1 MPKQVV
7 NSATLKC
14 SMGMAPSSLV
24 VLSAHMLMVGYQPA
38 ANIMDHLPMINI
50 FPFGLCRSLTNPT
63 VAAATAAAMGVLTPM
78 PCIPNTPT
86 PWAPGSPT
94 VFLANLPALNDT
106 SKCNC
111 IWAGVIEISDAG
123 QTTSFIP

>member
-14 SMGMAPSSLV
+14 SMGTAPSTLV
-24 VLSAHMLMVGYQPA
+24 VLPAHMLMVGYQPA
-38 ANIMDHLPMINI
+38 ANIMDHLPLVNI
-50 FPFGLCRSLTNPT
+50 FPFGLCRSLTNPA
-63 VAAATAAAMGVLTPM
+63 VAAVTSAAMGVLTPM

-86 PWAPGSPT
+86 QWTRGSP
-94 VFLANLPALNDT
+94 VVVLANMPALNDT

-111 IWAGVIEISDAG
+111 AWAGVIEITDAG
-123 QTTSFIP
+123 QTTTCIP